1 MAKFLTLNTHSWL
14 GEDPKWALETL
25 GKQILKADY
34 DVIALQEINQRIDSA
49 KVLNTPYTLKNQ
61 HQLHEDNYAL
71 KLVEYLK
78 EHGLTYHFTWA
89 YSHIGYDEYHEGVA
103 LLSKQPFSS
112 EKSVLTSA
120 VDDEYN
126 YHTRR
131 ALIAKTTV
139 AGKELCVVSGHFSW
153 WKSDFKSEWQ
163 RLEQALADEQAPLII
178 MGDFNNPENTLGHDL
193 VLASP
198 LGLKDSHLA
207 AKKVTGGPT
216 ILQDIDGWENNAKAL
231 RIDFIFVSQ
240 QLEVKESH
248 VLFDGKKSPLIS
260 DHFGVECVIE

>member
-1 MAKFLTLNTHSWL
+1 M
-14 GEDPKWALETL
+14 
-25 GKQILKADY
+25 
-34 DVIALQEINQRIDSA
+34 
-49 KVLNTPYTLKNQ
+49 
-61 HQLHEDNYAL
+61 
-71 KLVEYLK
+71 
-78 EHGLTYHFTWA
+78 
-89 YSHIGYDEYHEGVA
+89 
-103 LLSKQPFSS
+103 
-112 EKSVLTSA
+112 
-120 VDDEYN
+120 
-126 YHTRR
+126 
-131 ALIAKTTV
+131 
-139 AGKELCVVSGHFSW
+139 
-153 WKSDFKSEWQ
+153 
-163 RLEQALADEQAPLII
+163 ADEQAPLII

-216 ILQDIDGWENNAKAL
+216 ILQDIDGWENNDKAL